1 MVDLLLAAFGTS
13 LLGGMR
19 HATDPDHVVAVT
31 TIVARER
38 SVLRAAAV
46 GAQWGLGHTA
56 TILLVGALIVGFKLT
71 ISPRVGLSMELAVAA
86 MLVTLGVLN
95 LANVRP
101 ARAHA
106 HAAQSDADADADGGA
121 GAPAPALP
129 ARTLPPFVVGTVHGL
144 AGSAAAT
151 LFVTSLIPD
160 PLWALGALAIFGLA
174 TVLGMT
180 LVTVALAVPSAYAA
194 SRVASLQRGIR
205 LASGVAS
212 IAFGLWLAHQIGFED
227 GLFTAAPRW
236 DAR

>member
-1 MVDLLLAAFGTS
+1 MLDLLLAAFGTS

-31 TIVARER
+31 AIVARER

-95 LANVRP
+95 LVNARP
-101 ARAHA
+101 VRAHA
-106 HAAQSDADADADGGA
+106 HAATSDAGAD
-121 GAPAPALP
+121 APAPALP